1 MATVSKWTPFGV
13 ALDIT
18 ATAGAVTRTSA
29 TEFTVRINA
38 SWETYYSGAET
49 NYGMTASSGGGSA
62 TINKFGTIS
71 SSGSGSFTGTYSISG
86 NASATKTI
94 TVTFKNFNTDNGKS
108 ATKTINL
115 SVTVPAWT
123 SYTVKYNAN
132 GGSGAPG
139 SQTKW
144 KDQALTLSTTKPTR
158 TGYSFQGWATSASGS
173 VAYAA
178 GAKYTAN
185 ASVTLYA
192 IWKAN
197 TYTVSYNAN
206 GGSGAPDSQTKTYG
220 VTLKLSSTNPTR
232 TNYTF
237 KGWAT
242 SASSTTVAY
251 AAGANYTA
259 NASITLYAVW
269 ELAYAKPRITDFLV
283 KRCDANGTATDD
295 GACALVKFS
304 WECDENVS
312 SVLIEWKLS
321 TDKSYSS
328 SSSVTAQGTSGTV
341 SQIIGGSA
349 LLTESSYTIKVT
361 VTDSIGSFSK
371 TKTLNSL
378 TFTIHARPGGNGIAF
393 GKTSELDGYA
403 DFKYDIVGV
412 NNMKICGRDPNGNV
426 KNAFQAQ
433 NDNGNTV
440 IGYGNYDSKSGNTN
454 IYGRDINCII
464 CVQQDNGDFTRAEFK
479 TYMRRGDT
487 FDVEL
492 RTAGYVTN
500 GGKDVSF
507 LVPFNRPVVGSPK
520 VTVAS
525 KNGFALRQG
534 AKYTHGSGGNAGE
547 TIHPDSY
554 SASLTTFNGIHVKA
568 TFSNTTNVTNNDA
581 IGIYWSGTIT
591 FS

>member
-18 ATAGAVTRTSA
+18 ATAGTVTRTSA
-29 TEFTVRINA
+29 TEFTVKINA

-49 NYGMTASSGGGSA
+49 NYGMTASSGGGSV

-86 NASATKTI
+86 NTSATKTI

-132 GGSGAPG
+132 GGSGAPS

-144 KDQALTLSTTKPTR
+144 KNQTLTLSTARPTR
-158 TGYSFQGWATSASGS
+158 AGHSFQGWATSASGS

-178 GAKYTAN
+178 GASYTSN

-192 IWKAN
+192 VWKAD

-206 GGSGAPDSQTKTYG
+206 GGSGAPGSQTKTYG
-220 VTLKLSSTNPTR
+220 VTLTLSSTEPTR

-242 SASSTTVAY
+242 SASATTISY
-251 AAGANYTA
+251 AAGASYTS

-269 ELAYAKPRITDFLV
+269 ELAYKKPRITNLSV
-283 KRCDANGTATDD
+283 KRCTSDGTISNEGTY
-295 GACALVKFS
+295 ALVNFS
-304 WECDENVS
+304 WVCEETVS
-312 SVLIEWKLS
+312 SIVIEWKVS
-321 TDKSYSS
+321 TSS
-328 SSSVTAQGTSGTV
+328 SYTSSSTISASGTSGSV
-341 SQIIGGSA
+341 NSVVGGD
-349 LLTESSYTIKVT
+349 LNTESTYTIRVT
-361 VTDSIGSFSK
+361 VTDSAGSFAK
-371 TKTLNSL
+371 TITLNSL
-378 TFTIHARPGGNGIAF
+378 AFTIHGRPGGNGVAF
-393 GKTSELDGYA
+393 GKMSEVDGYA
-403 DFKYDIVGV
+403 DFAYEVVLD
-412 NNMKICGRDPNGNV
+412 NNLRISGRDPNGNI
-426 KNAFQAQ
+426 KEAFQPQ
-433 NDNGNTV
+433 NENGNTV
-440 IGYGNYDSKSGNTN
+440 IGWGNYNAKSGNTN
-454 IYGRDINCII
+454 VYGHDVIHGVSNIPTP
-464 CVQQDNGDFTRAEFK
+464 G
-479 TYMRRGDT
+479 TYRPYRRKGDT
-487 FDVEL
+487 SNLKL

-500 GGKDVSF
+500 AGKDVTFWIPLSE
-507 LVPFNRPVVGSPK
+507 PIVGSPT
-520 VTVAS
+520 VTLAS
-525 KNGFALRQG
+525 TDGFILRQG
-534 AKYTHGSGGNAGE
+534 DNYTHGSSANAYVQ
-547 TIHPDSY
+547 PASY
-554 SASLTTFNGIHVKA
+554 EATATMFHGIYVKA
-568 TFSNTTNVTNNDA
+568 VFSNTTNVTNNDT